1 MRRPR
6 AQRGL
11 TLIELL
17 LALALTAILMAP
29 LAAMF
34 QGAALTG
41 AATRAALDLNA
52 DARFA
57 LDRIALRA
65 ATAYSVSDST
75 GVIVQTGAVPA
86 PALKYAIVGTDLVE
100 SEYATSTSLL
110 GAIAS
115 MVVAPS
121 PTRTGTVASNVVAFK
136 LTAPPTGSQALLR
149 IDLTLAAPGGTGVG
163 ATVSASRTVR
173 AGSPS

>member
-1 MRRPR
+1 MKIPR

-17 LALALTAILMAP
+17 LALAMTAILMAP

-65 ATAYSVSDST
+65 ATAYSMSDAT
-75 GVIVQTGAVPA
+75 GVIVQTGASPA
-86 PALKYAIVGTDLVE
+86 TALKYAIVGTDLVE
-100 SEYATSTSLL
+100 SEYATTTSVL

-115 MVVAPS
+115 IVVAPS
-121 PTRTGTVASNVVAFK
+121 PTRTGIVASNAVAFK
-136 LTAPPTGSQALLR
+136 LTAPPTGSQTLLK
-149 IDLTLAAPGGTGVG
+149 IDLTLAAPGG
-163 ATVSASRTVR
+163 ASVSASRTVR

>member
-1 MRRPR
+1 MRHPR

-17 LALALTAILMAP
+17 LGLAMTAILMAP

-34 QGAALTG
+34 QGAAQTNL
-41 AATRAALDLNA
+41 ATRAALDLNS

-65 ATAYSVSDST
+65 ATAYSVSDGT

-110 GAIAS
+110 SAIAS
-115 MVVAPS
+115 IVVAPS
-121 PTRTGTVASNVVAFK
+121 PTRTGIVASNAVAFK
-136 LTAPPTGSQALLR
+136 LTAPATGSQTLLR
-149 IDLTLAAPGGTGVG
+149 SDLTLAAPGGAG
-163 ATVSASRTVR
+163 VSASRTVR